1 MNKGFKQLGLLLLLS
16 LSFSV
21 MAEENVEEGV
31 RSIQKEWAEIKY
43 RTVESKK
50 GEKLKALAIKAEKLS
65 QRFPE
70 SADPLIWQAIS
81 LGTYAGAI
89 GGLESLFESLPAVK
103 KAKVALEKAIEL
115 NPQALKGAGLTT
127 LGSFYYQVP
136 GWPIAYGDKDKARK
150 LLEKG
155 LSANPTGVDANYFY
169 GDFLFVEGEYEKAVK
184 VLKKALAAPAR
195 PGRALADEGR
205 KEEAR
210 QKLKEVEAKL

>member
-1 MNKGFKQLGLLLLLS
+1 MNKWVKQLGLLVLLS
-16 LSFSV
+16 ISFSV
-21 MAEENVEEGV
+21 TAEESVEEGV

-43 RTVESKK
+43 RAEESGK
-50 GEKLKALAIKAEKLS
+50 GEKLKALAEKAEKLS

-70 SADPLIWQAIS
+70 NAEPLIWQAIS
-81 LGTYAGAI
+81 LGTYAGAV

-103 KAKVALEKAIEL
+103 KAKVALDKAVKL
-115 NPQALKGAGLTT
+115 NPQALNGAGLTT

-136 GWPIAYGDKDKARK
+136 GWPIAYGDKDKARE

-155 LSANPTGVDANYFY
+155 LAANPTGVDANYFY